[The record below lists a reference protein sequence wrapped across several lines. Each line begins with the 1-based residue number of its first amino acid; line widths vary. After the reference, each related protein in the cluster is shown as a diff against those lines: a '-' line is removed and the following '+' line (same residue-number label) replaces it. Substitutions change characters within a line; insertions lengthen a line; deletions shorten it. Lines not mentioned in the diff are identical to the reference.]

1 MQTVKKH
8 WKLFLAGSLTAA
20 GIFFSPHLI
29 SRAQYY
35 HVNHQFE
42 AFTDALFSADVCG
55 NALNLHY
62 ILANPEDLGITD
74 YRISLGS
81 FHPSQIAVQ
90 RITCENR
97 LCALQSYDPEYLS
110 LQNRLTRDILLLF
123 YETELMPGNQ
133 YLFSEVLSPSLGNQA
148 QLPILLAEYTF
159 RQETDIQNYLKI
171 LASVDTYFDG
181 ILSFEQLKSQNG
193 TFMSDVTAD
202 RIIQQC
208 SSFIE
213 HPDDNY
219 LKSVFTDK
227 ISDFPGLSEQ
237 KKEAYENLHEK
248 IIDDQVLPAYQ
259 SLIDGIYLLKG
270 TGKNPDGLC
279 GFPGGKAYYEYLLK
293 STCGV
298 YESVS
303 DIQTRLLQQLEQDMA
318 EYSSLLSGQQ
328 EPTLQAIESTSA
340 ILSEDPEQMLLEL
353 QNHMQSDFP
362 AAPDTSWQIKY
373 VPSDLEEYLS
383 PAFYLTPPIDT
394 MSPNDIYLNRHA
406 DMSGMTLFTTL
417 AHEGFPGHL
426 YQTITFSASNP
437 SPVRHTLSMG
447 GYVEGWATYV
457 ETYAYGYA
465 DTNPDLTRMAW
476 LNRSVNLCLLSLM
489 DIGIHYNGW
498 DNTRCRNFLTGF
510 GITDPQTQDE
520 IRQTIIEDPANYL
533 KYYLGYL
540 HFLDLKESQKQ
551 ELGENLNLK
560 EFHRKI
566 LTIGPCQF
574 PVLEKYIDF
583 L

>member
-208 SSFIE
+208 TSFIE
-213 HPDDNY
+213 YPDDNY
-219 LKSVFTDK
+219 LKAVFSDK
-227 ISDFPGLSEQ
+227 ISDFPGLSEP

-248 IIDDQVLPAYQ
+248 IID
-259 SLIDGIYLLKG
+259 
-270 TGKNPDGLC
+270 
-279 GFPGGKAYYEYLLK
+279 
-293 STCGV
+293 
-298 YESVS
+298 
-303 DIQTRLLQQLEQDMA
+303 EQ
-318 EYSSLLSGQQ
+318 E
-328 EPTLQAIESTSA
+328 
-340 ILSEDPEQMLLEL
+340 
-353 QNHMQSDFP
+353 
-362 AAPDTSWQIKY
+362 
-373 VPSDLEEYLS
+373 
-383 PAFYLTPPIDT
+383 
-394 MSPNDIYLNRHA
+394 
-406 DMSGMTLFTTL
+406 
-417 AHEGFPGHL
+417 
-426 YQTITFSASNP
+426 
-437 SPVRHTLSMG
+437 
-447 GYVEGWATYV
+447 
-457 ETYAYGYA
+457 
-465 DTNPDLTRMAW
+465 
-476 LNRSVNLCLLSLM
+476 
-489 DIGIHYNGW
+489 
-498 DNTRCRNFLTGF
+498 
-510 GITDPQTQDE
+510 
-520 IRQTIIEDPANYL
+520 
-533 KYYLGYL
+533 
-540 HFLDLKESQKQ
+540 
-551 ELGENLNLK
+551 
-560 EFHRKI
+560 
-566 LTIGPCQF
+566 
-574 PVLEKYIDF
+574 
-583 L
+583 